1 MEKDKRV
8 YSACLLQIK
17 KGPKREMNGGT
28 YSSFTDFV
36 FRVRECNF
44 SLSFRQI
51 RPSEIFGARRKAV
64 LRGEAYTW
72 TPVLG
77 VFNKLR
83 EVGGSP
89 YLGFTLC
96 LRAMLMFRLVEAL
109 NGNLIGPNTWD
120 RSVRNYSTHFGQS
133 VNGYGLFGCN
143 V

>member
-17 KGPKREMNGGT
+17 KGPQREMKEGT
-28 YSSFTDFV
+28 CSSFTDFV

-44 SLSFRQI
+44 SLSFRKI
-51 RPSEIFGARRKAV
+51 RPSEVFGARRKVV
-64 LRGEAYTW
+64 LRGEAYAW

-83 EVGGSP
+83 EVGDSP

-109 NGNLIGPNTWD
+109 NGHLISPKT
-120 RSVRNYSTHFGQS
+120 
-133 VNGYGLFGCN
+133 
-143 V
+143 